1 MKLFKIFK
9 KIQVDNNTKE
19 TIISRD
25 MSIESI
31 INKFRIVFL
40 IIISIF
46 DTVEFLRNKEKY
58 PKLQFEIIATFL
70 FLIAFSF
77 VITLYF
83 LLKKGYFRKWIKY
96 ATVTFDLV
104 FTMAYSVLILFI
116 IDYPL
121 PVSKDIFVIMLYV
134 LSFLILLA
142 YYVLKK
148 SYHL

>member
-25 MSIESI
+25 ISIESI